1 MTAADET
8 MQALRDEVSELN
20 LRVKRLDEE
29 NLDLRDICDENGF
42 QYEEQLAA
50 RSREI
55 RIKYDSQTQKE
66 NRAQTQKV
74 EEIRRLGF
82 VPSDAVLRDGN
93 ARADKDQAVPS
104 FILEPRFGSHEGFA
118 SLAPG

>member
-29 NLDLRDICDENGF
+29 NRDLRDICDENGF

-50 RSREI
+50 RLHKRYFAHLCAKHPIGRTATASDLVGAAMIVRGIAEG
-55 RIKYDSQTQKE
+55 
-66 NRAQTQKV
+66 A
-74 EEIRRLGF
+74 G
-82 VPSDAVLRDGN
+82 SDAFWRRSRSSRLSSRGCS
-93 ARADKDQAVPS
+93 AAA
-104 FILEPRFGSHEGFA
+104 
-118 SLAPG
+118 